1 MGDAE
6 EPDEVAPQADP
17 VHAAGECDDSK
28 FVLEYDD
35 DGRAQAKGYH
45 RVDNRL
51 IVIWWSEGDDA
62 IDVRSVWA
70 YLSGVSGDFVIVNG
84 YAEMGAHLADEYDD
98 EGWREAYTHP
108 LTDDRTVAVAED
120 VDQFRPVDPAGFML
134 WDWRTVSREAFEP
147 SEFED
152 AVSDFP
158 TANESNR
165 LRLPVFNT
173 EQ

>member
-1 MGDAE
+1 MGDVE

-17 VHAAGECDDSK
+17 TYAAGEADDSK

-35 DGRAQAKGYH
+35 LGRAQAKGYH
-45 RVDNRL
+45 RVADRI
-51 IVIWWSEGDDA
+51 IVIWWSEEDDR

-70 YLSGVSGDFVIVNG
+70 YLRGVDGDFVIVDG

-108 LTDDRTVAVAED
+108 LTDDGTVAVAED
-120 VDQFRPVDPAGFML
+120 VDQFRPTDPAGFML

-147 SEFED
+147 AEFAD
-152 AVSDFP
+152 AVEDFP
-158 TANESNR
+158 TATESNR
-165 LRLPVFNT
+165 INLPSFT
-173 EQ
+173 IEQ